1 MPTLPPHQ
9 HRQVAESFGDDPDRY
24 DRARPRYPEA
34 LVARIVAELPG
45 PDVLDVGIGSG
56 IAARQFRAA
65 GCRVTGV
72 EPDARMAGLA
82 RRHGFDV
89 DVAAF
94 EAWEPAGRTYDGVIA
109 AQAWHWVDPEAG
121 AAQAARVLRPG
132 GRLALFWNVAQ
143 PEPAAAEALAAVYQR
158 VAPDSLAARSYQ
170 APALPA
176 YTAIFDR
183 VTDPIRATGAFGE
196 PQQWQVDWEMVYT
209 RDEWLEVMPTQGGHS
224 QLPPATA
231 ADLLTGAGA
240 AIDALGGS
248 FTMRYAAV
256 AITADRAATGW

>member
-9 HRQVAESFGDDPDRY
+9 HRQVAESFGADPDRY
-24 DRARPRYPEA
+24 DRARPRYPQA
-34 LVARIVAELPG
+34 LVDRIVAALPG

-82 RRHGFDV
+82 RHHGFEV
-89 DVAAF
+89 DEATF
-94 EAWEPAGRTYDGVIA
+94 EEWDPAGRTFDGVIA
-109 AQAWHWVDPEAG
+109 AQSWHWVDPAAG
-121 AAQAARVLRPG
+121 AARAARVLRPG
-132 GRLALFWNVAQ
+132 GRLAVFWNVAQ
-143 PEPAAAEALAAVYQR
+143 PPPEATEAFAAVHQRLAPDLLGARAYQTPAQAGYSAILTPAADA
-158 VAPDSLAARSYQ
+158 
-170 APALPA
+170 
-176 YTAIFDR
+176 
-183 VTDPIRATGAFGE
+183 IRAAAAFSE
-196 PQQWQVDWEMVYT
+196 PQQWQVDWEQVYT
-209 RDEWLEVMPTQGGHS
+209 RDEWLEVIPTQGLFS

-231 ADLLTGAGA
+231 AELLTGIGA

-256 AITADRAATGW
+256 ALTATR